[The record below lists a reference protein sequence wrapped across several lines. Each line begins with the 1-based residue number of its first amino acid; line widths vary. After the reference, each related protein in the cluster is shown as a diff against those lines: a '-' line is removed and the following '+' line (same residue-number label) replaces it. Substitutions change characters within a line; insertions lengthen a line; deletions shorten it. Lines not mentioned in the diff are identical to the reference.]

1 MPYVLFMMVLAI
13 PLVFLEF
20 SYAQYSNLGP
30 GRVWLCCP
38 LFKGM
43 LSSVFVW
50 CNDWV
55 PKAVSQYRRIMKI

>member
-1 MPYVLFMMVLAI
+1 MPYVIFMMVLAI

-38 LFKGM
+38 LFKGKF
-43 LSSVFVW
+43 SVLLF
-50 CNDWV
+50 CNNGVTFDGFGMV
-55 PKAVSQYRRIMKI
+55 EG